1 MAGSSST
8 FQSLQNWHDTDMYF
22 IHVHNIGQIIGSMAD
37 LKTFFKIIH
46 KLSLSR
52 NIHAGDIMGSW
63 DFVNQG
69 KMYILHNLSLYRKIH
84 AADLP
89 MGYSIWNAILSR
101 STSFKLRRERGLG
114 QATMSWNG
122 VCASCQAFGVSGE
135 SLCLWELGQAARGA
149 KERAGRDYIGNQASN

>member
-101 STSFKLRRERGLG
+101 STRL
-114 QATMSWNG
+114 Q
-122 VCASCQAFGVSGE
+122 
-135 SLCLWELGQAARGA
+135 A
-149 KERAGRDYIGNQASN
+149 KEGAGPWSSHNVMKWCVCVLTSVWCVRWKFVSVRTGASRAGSEGGERETLHWKWW